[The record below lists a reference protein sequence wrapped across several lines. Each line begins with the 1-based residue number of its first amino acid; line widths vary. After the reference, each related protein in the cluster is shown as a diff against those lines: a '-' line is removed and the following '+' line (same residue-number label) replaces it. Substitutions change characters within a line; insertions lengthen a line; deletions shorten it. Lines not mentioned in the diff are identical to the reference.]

1 MLLFHNDTCE
11 SPLVLTKN
19 KLWILEMGVLNING
33 VSNNESFKHL
43 FEMQTLKSQI
53 FVHMLWR
60 DVWKCSPTHIQN
72 FWRYFLRPWIRVV
85 SHSKRAFFTSRKF
98 QTLGPPF
105 VPIGKQQQFGRKL
118 KILFAT
124 QVTFRLEWVV
134 GVWAASCSSYSQR
147 SL

>member
-19 KLWILEMGVLNING
+19 KLWILEMGVLNI
-33 VSNNESFKHL
+33 
-43 FEMQTLKSQI
+43 KSQTMRVLNICLKCKLLNLRYLFTCFGEMCGNVHPPTYRI
-53 FVHMLWR
+53 FG
-60 DVWKCSPTHIQN
+60 DI
-72 FWRYFLRPWIRVV
+72 FWDLGYGVV

-105 VPIGKQQQFGRKL
+105 VPVGKQQQFGRKL